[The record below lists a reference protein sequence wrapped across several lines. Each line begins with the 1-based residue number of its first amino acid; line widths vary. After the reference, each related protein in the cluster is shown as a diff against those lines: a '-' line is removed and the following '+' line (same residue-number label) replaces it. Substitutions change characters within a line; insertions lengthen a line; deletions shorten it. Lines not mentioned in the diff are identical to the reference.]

1 MDKSLV
7 MREKTVR
14 ICSMIAV
21 ALIGLVFIFLSVA
34 SIFETCR
41 IDQAN
46 PYSEIVNFDKDLV
59 LVNLALIGLTALAF
73 ILLMRR
79 NITLSKVNTR
89 FTVFIMLIVATVIS
103 LAWINLVQSKSSG
116 DAMILLNTARDAA
129 QDNYRSFHS
138 SYDYYG
144 NYSYYL
150 YYPFQLGYVFF
161 AELLYRI
168 FGTGSSDLL
177 FQIPNVIAL
186 DFVYV
191 GLVMVTKRLFKR
203 NSITN
208 MTAIA
213 LTVCLQPMFM
223 STFTYGIII
232 GLAFSVW
239 SVYFT
244 IRYMQDNKLWTA
256 GVAAVLISI
265 SVLLKYNNMIV
276 MAALCIALILHTVG
290 TKRFLALAV
299 AAVMVIGSVGLQ
311 KLVIASYSSRSG
323 AKLET
328 QVSQT
333 LYAYMG
339 VSDSNMAPGW
349 YSGVSM
355 TTLRDAAKSSESGML
370 DKAAVAAANEIAK
383 EGIKYRLD
391 QLSSSNRLFEFFKN
405 KMLSQLNEP
414 AFESIWLSQVRKHDI
429 PEGEQ
434 LPSVVTSVYSGGLSK
449 LLDHWFNYYN
459 MIIYIGF
466 AAGMAWLILRR
477 KKMLSPAM
485 IILPT
490 AVLGGVLYHM
500 IFEAKSQYL
509 LPYFIMLIPFAMY
522 GLLESTQ
529 ALHKVTDVLF
539 IKPKDKEEI
548 DKATE

>member
-1 MDKSLV
+1 
-7 MREKTVR
+7 
-14 ICSMIAV
+14 MISV
-21 ALIGLVFIFLSVA
+21 ALIGLVFMVLSVA
-34 SIFETCR
+34 SIIETCR
-41 IDQAN
+41 IDQVN
-46 PYSEIVNFDKDLV
+46 PYYEIINFDHDPI

-73 ILLMRR
+73 IVLMRR
-79 NITLSKVNTR
+79 NFTLSKVDTR
-89 FTVFIMLIVATVIS
+89 FIIFIMLIVTTIVS
-103 LAWINLVQSKSSG
+103 LVWINLVQSKSSG
-116 DAMILLNTARDAA
+116 DAMILLNTAKDAA
-129 QDNYRSFHS
+129 QDNYRSFLG

-144 NYSYYL
+144 NFSYYL

-168 FGTGSSDLL
+168 FGVGSSDLL

-191 GLVMVTKRLFKR
+191 GIVMITKRIFGRKSL
-203 NSITN
+203 TN

-223 STFTYGIII
+223 TTFTYGIII

-239 SVYFT
+239 SVFFT
-244 IRYMQDNKLWTA
+244 VKYMQENKLWTA
-256 GVAAVLISI
+256 GVAVLLISI

-276 MAALCIALILHTVG
+276 MAAMVIALILHTIG
-290 TKRFLALAV
+290 TKRFLALAAAALMV
-299 AAVMVIGSVGLQ
+299 AGSIGLQ
-311 KLVIASYSSRSG
+311 KLVIFSYSQRSG
-323 AKLET
+323 VKLET

-339 VSDSNMAPGW
+339 ISESQMAPGW
-349 YSGVSM
+349 YSGISM
-355 TTLRDAAKSSESGML
+355 TTLRDAALYSQSGQL
-370 DKAAVAAANEIAK
+370 DKAAVAAADKTAR

-391 QLSSSNRLFEFFKN
+391 YLSKNNMMFEFYRDK
-405 KMLSQLNEP
+405 LISQLNEP
-414 AFESIWLSQVRKHDI
+414 AFESIWLSQVRNHDLKS
-429 PEGEQ
+429 GEK
-434 LPSVVTSVYSGGLSK
+434 LSDLVTSVYSGGLSK

-466 AAGMAWLILRR
+466 TAGMAFMIIRR
-477 KKMLSPAM
+477 KKMLTPAA

-490 AVLGGVLYHM
+490 AVLGGVLYHL

-522 GLLESTQ
+522 GLLESTH
-529 ALHKVTDVLF
+529 ALTKVTSFLF
-539 IKPKDKEEI
+539 KKQDDAPI
-548 DKATE
+548 DKPVEEPIDEQIKENE